1 MGYKIFLQNID
12 LTLSSDVSWGKPFSG
27 VTMHTFESHIR
38 NVPDFPK
45 PGILFKDITP
55 LLQDRFSEVI
65 EAMSEGI
72 DWDKI
77 DHVVGIESRGFIL
90 GAAMAQLKGK
100 GFIPM
105 RKKGKLPPPIIAETY
120 TLEYGTDT
128 LEMIQNE
135 TAGRVVLVDDVLA
148 TGGTLRA
155 AMKLCE
161 KNHLEVKSMALLINL
176 TFLNKFKEEGLP
188 VVSVLNY

>member
-1 MGYKIFLQNID
+1 
-12 LTLSSDVSWGKPFSG
+12 
-27 VTMHTFESHIR
+27 MHHFEDHIR

-45 PGILFKDITP
+45 PGIIFKDISP
-55 LLQDRFSEVI
+55 LLQERFPEVI
-65 EAMSEGI
+65 EAMSQNI
-72 DWDKI
+72 DWSQV

-120 TLEYGTDT
+120 QLEYGTDT
-128 LEMIQNE
+128 LEMILTE
-135 TAGRVVLVDDVLA
+135 RPARIVLVDDVLA

-155 AMKLCE
+155 ALKLCE
-161 KNHLEVKSMALLINL
+161 KNQLEVVSMALLINL
-176 TFLNKFKEEGLP
+176 TFLNKFKEQGLP
-188 VVSVLNY
+188 VTSVLNY

>member
-1 MGYKIFLQNID
+1 
-12 LTLSSDVSWGKPFSG
+12 
-27 VTMHTFESHIR
+27 MHSFESHIR
-38 NVPDFPK
+38 NVSDFPK
-45 PGILFKDITP
+45 PGIVFKDITP
-55 LLQDRFSEVI
+55 LLQERFPEVI

-72 DWDKI
+72 NWNEVDY
-77 DHVVGIESRGFIL
+77 VVGIESRGFIL

-105 RKKGKLPPPIIAETY
+105 RKKGKLPPPVIAETY

-128 LEMIQNE
+128 LEMIKE
-135 TAGRVVLVDDVLA
+135 ERPARVVLVDDVLA

-155 AMKLCE
+155 AASLCMKN
-161 KNHLEVKSMALLINL
+161 KLEVKAMSLLINL

-188 VVSVLNY
+188 VHSVLNY